1 MTTADAFHAQ
11 CRSAQGA
18 MGFQGLEEIG
28 RAGGMKTAMRT
39 QQRAEQ
45 IFVAT
50 NEPGKQFD
58 HDRDSAAVTVSF

>member
-1 MTTADAFHAQ
+1 
-11 CRSAQGA
+11 